1 MANTI
6 EIIIVCN
13 DEENVVKN
21 ISEQTNL
28 PILKMVD
35 NENATNDGTHTMYGL
50 SVFGFCGRC
59 ITKEEIEALKLA
71 FLNADFLQPELAVMI
86 ISDDNDTFNGIV
98 THGLTHNY

>member
-13 DEENVVKN
+13 DEENVVKS

-35 NENATNDGTHTMYGL
+35 NQDATNGGTHTMFWL
-50 SVFGFCGRC
+50 TVFRFCGRC
-59 ITKEEIEALKLA
+59 ITKEEIEALKTA
-71 FLNADFLQPELAVMI
+71 FLNADFVCPELAVMV
-86 ISDDNDTFNGIV
+86 ISDDNDNFNGVIIR
-98 THGLTHNY
+98 HGLNP